1 MKILLHEITY
11 NFFGEFVSQL
21 LSLLFVGIKIT
32 SFHENSSFFRHVK
45 KEDILT
51 ELTDFSFEFSLN
63 KALLIAYHRFSDKYN
78 SCCNKTDQPFLFL
91 SLLFNFFAIYYR
103 LTFEKSPFF
112 ERMLSVF
119 LSVLSPLP
127 LRICQKNYLSNCS
140 NDVRNLFISLR
151 GTMIWLEKGFSYLR
165 SVVCDLFWIF

>member
-32 SFHENSSFFRHVK
+32 SFHENSNFFRHVK

-63 KALLIAYHRFSDKYN
+63 
-78 SCCNKTDQPFLFL
+78 
-91 SLLFNFFAIYYR
+91 
-103 LTFEKSPFF
+103 
-112 ERMLSVF
+112 
-119 LSVLSPLP
+119 
-127 LRICQKNYLSNCS
+127 
-140 NDVRNLFISLR
+140 
-151 GTMIWLEKGFSYLR
+151 
-165 SVVCDLFWIF
+165 

>member
-32 SFHENSSFFRHVK
+32 SFHENSSFFRHFK

-63 KALLIAYHRFSDKYN
+63 
-78 SCCNKTDQPFLFL
+78 
-91 SLLFNFFAIYYR
+91 
-103 LTFEKSPFF
+103 
-112 ERMLSVF
+112 
-119 LSVLSPLP
+119 
-127 LRICQKNYLSNCS
+127 
-140 NDVRNLFISLR
+140 
-151 GTMIWLEKGFSYLR
+151 
-165 SVVCDLFWIF
+165 

>member
-32 SFHENSSFFRHVK
+32 LNSSFFRHAK

-63 KALLIAYHRFSDKYN
+63 
-78 SCCNKTDQPFLFL
+78 
-91 SLLFNFFAIYYR
+91 
-103 LTFEKSPFF
+103 
-112 ERMLSVF
+112 
-119 LSVLSPLP
+119 
-127 LRICQKNYLSNCS
+127 
-140 NDVRNLFISLR
+140 
-151 GTMIWLEKGFSYLR
+151 
-165 SVVCDLFWIF
+165 